1 MVSLASLISRARLAR
16 FILLPCACTLLAAC
30 TSEPIHDNPGQQPE
44 PVLALPLRF
53 EPIELV
59 GEPDDL
65 TDFVFLPDGEEMLV
79 MSKVGELYHYR
90 LRGEGDA
97 APVTA
102 EPLGRFQLSNVSSET
117 DCGAISLVLDNAFEE
132 NGWFFVS
139 KCTSRQGSGVYR
151 YRFDAGDYGAIDGSE
166 VLVIEAEEPAA
177 QRAWHNVG
185 SLNMDAQGHLWVPF
199 GDKTIDWHAQEL
211 ADNLGA
217 IVRIV
222 PNRDRNGSGYEP
234 ALDNPF
240 AGEEDKSADIYA
252 YGVRSPY
259 RAVLDGEG
267 RLWFGDVGSA
277 VAEEINVITRPGQN
291 FGWSNAEGTCQENCA
306 DLTDPVFTWDRSGDH
321 DFIVEDPEAPAI
333 NARVATAGLAYD
345 ASLHDRYAGLL
356 DDRVIYGDMCVG
368 FLRAA
373 RFSDDHVVSDEY
385 VGHLRTVASLRQSAD
400 GYIYALSL
408 GNCQTDV
415 TREIDTTSRLFR
427 ALPTVVEP

>member
-1 MVSLASLISRARLAR
+1 M
-16 FILLPCACTLLAAC
+16 ILLPIVCGVLVAC
-30 TSEPIHDNPGQQPE
+30 TSEPIRDEPIEPSEPSEPTEPPE
-44 PVLALPLRF
+44 PMLALPLRF
-53 EPIELV
+53 EPIELA

-65 TDFVFLPDGEEMLV
+65 TDFVFLPNGEEMLV
-79 MSKVGELYHYR
+79 MSKAGSIYHYE
-90 LRGEGDA
+90 LLSKDDDET
-97 APVTA
+97 APVTT
-102 EPLGRFQLSNVSSET
+102 ELLGSFDLSNVNSET
-117 DCGAISLVLDNAFEE
+117 DCGAISLLLDNDFAK

-139 KCTSRQGSGVYR
+139 KCTSRRASGVYR
-151 YRFDAGDYGAIDGSE
+151 YRFDADDYAAIDGSE
-166 VLVIEAEEPAA
+166 TLIIEAEEPSA

-185 SLNMDAQGHLWVPF
+185 SLNMDAEGNLWVPF
-199 GDKTIDWHAQEL
+199 GDKTVNRNAQDP
-211 ADNLGA
+211 ASNLGA

-222 PNRDRNGSGYEP
+222 PNRDPNGAGYEP
-234 ALDNPF
+234 VADNPF
-240 AGEEDKSADIYA
+240 TGEQDKSPDIYA

-259 RAVLDGEG
+259 RAVLDGAG
-267 RLWFGDVGSA
+267 RLWFGDVGSV

-291 FGWSNAEGTCQENCA
+291 FGWADAEGTCVTDCT

-321 DFIVEDPEAPAI
+321 DFIVEDPEAPPI
-333 NARVATAGLAYD
+333 NARVAIAGLAYD
-345 ASLHDRYAGLL
+345 SSVNDRYGGLL

-373 RFSDDHVVSDEY
+373 RYADDHVVSDEY
-385 VGHLRTVASLRQSAD
+385 VGHLRTVAALSQRQD